1 MIPANFVGT
10 GQWSAASPSVRFRFG
25 VFEANPADGALSRN
39 GTKVKIQ
46 EQPFRLLLLLLERP
60 GEVVT
65 REELRQRLWPEG
77 TYVDFDGSLNVILKR
92 LRGALG
98 DDPENPR
105 FIETIPRRGY
115 RFIAPVS
122 IIEKASEKDPAP
134 APEIAAARPAITL
147 RPPENLSDT
156 ALGWLSRRPQGL
168 RLLIYTGS
176 ALALLLV
183 ATASLLAWHYNS
195 PRWLTNREFSSQNTR
210 VHVHK
215 AVAVLGF
222 HNLSGRAEDAWLAT
236 ALSEMLSTELAGG
249 EKLRL
254 VSGEDVANLHL
265 SAPWPSAD
273 TLDRDTS
280 ARIGGAL
287 NSDVLVLGSYLV
299 ISTTD
304 PGQLRLDVRMQ
315 DGKTGEIL
323 KETAEVGSTQ
333 DLFRL
338 ISNIGAQLRSR
349 LGVEPLQSSDEA
361 GVLAALPL
369 DPEAAKFYALGVA
382 KLRQFDVLA
391 AKDLLEQAAEADP
404 KFSTVHAMLARA
416 WAQLGYEQKRREE
429 AKKALDLSTDLPRA
443 QRLLVEGEYYE
454 SLGRQEQAASVYH
467 ALFEFFPDNLDY
479 GLRLV
484 AAQSLSSHGSQAMEV
499 IHQLRKLP
507 PPSSDDPRIDL
518 AEKRAMK
525 SNIPAELVLVR
536 NAIRKATDRGQ
547 KLIYALARKEEC
559 TILNYSEHPDQALSA
574 CEDAYNV
581 FLAAGNKSAAAD
593 ALRNIGDTLGTL
605 GKYQQAIETYER
617 ALTLLEGL
625 GEHNKAGAVFNN
637 MAIGFENMGNL
648 DRSEHLYRAA
658 KVEFEQAGD
667 VNNQITAAGNI
678 ADILYL
684 RGNLAGADKL
694 YQEALRIAGSV
705 DSSEPYLLSRVA
717 DLDLARG
724 RIQDAHR
731 LAQQAV
737 AAYQAT
743 QGSYQYLT
751 AAMLDLGEVL
761 EAQGDLSGARS
772 QFEQSLAIAQKIGAL
787 VNAAECQEKLARLAI
802 EEGHPEQ
809 AAATLHSAIAEFEK
823 EKSDPD
829 SSSAYTLL
837 SLALLMEGKLDEART
852 AAQRGSELS
861 LTSSDPALKLP
872 AEIQQSRVEAAS
884 AETDTKRLAAAR
896 RLQSVIAT
904 ANRLGYYKLECEAR
918 LALGELELKINPAA
932 AHKRLKV
939 LASETRSRGFE
950 LLARQA
956 EGAAPRGT
964 TVAENRSGR

>member
-1 MIPANFVGT
+1 MERAVTPGVVFH
-10 GQWSAASPSVRFRFG
+10 FG
-25 VFEANPADGALSRN
+25 LFEANPVDGLLTR
-39 GTKVKIQ
+39 GGLKVKIQ

-92 LRGALG
+92 LRAAID

-122 IIEKASEKDPAP
+122 TIEKTSEKDASRAP
-134 APEIAAARPAITL
+134 AIAASPIPVKTL
-147 RPPENLSDT
+147 HPSRRLSDAAI
-156 ALGWLSRRPQGL
+156 ALL
-168 RLLIYTGS
+168 RGTQPWPRHLLYAGS
-176 ALALLLV
+176 ALAV
-183 ATASLLAWHYNS
+183 LALAIGGWLMWHYRS
-195 PRWLTNREFSSQNTR
+195 LRERQFSQSTP
-210 VHVHK
+210 VHVRK
-215 AVAVLGF
+215 SVAVLGF
-222 HNLSGRAEDAWLAT
+222 RNLSGRTEDAWLST

-254 VSGEDVANLHL
+254 VSGEEVANLRL
-265 SAPWPSAD
+265 SSPWPQTD
-273 TLDRDTS
+273 TLVRSTTT
-280 ARIGGAL
+280 RIGTAL
-287 NSDVLVLGSYLV
+287 NSDVLVLGSYLT
-299 ISTTD
+299 IGAAD
-304 PGQLRLDVRMQ
+304 HGQVRVDVRMQ

-323 KETAEVGSTQ
+323 TEVAEVGGRQ

-338 ISNIGAQLRSR
+338 VSRVGAKLRDR
-349 LGVEPLQSSDEA
+349 LGVQELQSTEQA
-361 GVLAALPL
+361 GVLASLPL
-369 DPEAAKFYALGVA
+369 DPEAARFYALGVA
-382 KLRQFDVLA
+382 KLREFDALA
-391 AKDLLEQAAEADP
+391 AKDLLEQAAQADP
-404 KFSTVHAMLARA
+404 KFSLVHSMLARA
-416 WAQLGYEQKRREE
+416 WAELGYEQKRREE
-429 AKKALDLSTDLPRA
+429 AKRALDLAIDLPRA
-443 QRLLVEGEYYE
+443 QRMLVEGEYSE
-454 SLGRQEQAASVYH
+454 SLGKQEQAASVYH
-467 ALFEFFPDNLDY
+467 ALFELFPDNPDY

-484 AAQSLSSHGSQAMEV
+484 SAQTLSGHGNQAMEI
-499 IHQLRKLP
+499 IHQLRGLP

-525 SNIPAELVLVR
+525 SNNPVELALVQ
-536 NAIRKATDRGQ
+536 NAIRKASERGQ

-559 TILNYSEHPDQALSA
+559 TILNYSEHPDQALA
-574 CEDAYNV
+574 PCEDAYSV

-593 ALRNIGDTLGTL
+593 ALREKADVMGTV
-605 GKYQQAIETYER
+605 GNYQEAIETYER
-617 ALTLLEGL
+617 ALNLLEGL

-637 MAIGFENMGNL
+637 MAIAFENRGNL
-648 DRSEHLYRAA
+648 DRAEHLYRAA

-667 VNNQITAAGNI
+667 VNDQITAAGNI

-684 RGNLAGADKL
+684 RGNLAGAEKL
-694 YQEALRIAGSV
+694 YQEALRIAASV
-705 DSSEPYLLSRVA
+705 DSSEPYLLCRLA
-717 DLDLARG
+717 DLGLTRG
-724 RIQDAHR
+724 HVQDARR
-731 LAQQAV
+731 LAQESV
-737 AAYQAT
+737 DAYQAT

-787 VNAAECQEKLARLAI
+787 VNAAESQEELARLAI

-809 AAATLHSAIAEFEK
+809 ADALLHSAIAEFEK

-837 SLALLMEGKLDEART
+837 SWSLLMQGKLDEART
-852 AAQRGSELS
+852 AAQRGAELS

-872 AEIQQSRVEAAS
+872 AEIQQTRVDAAS
-884 AETDTKRLAAAR
+884 AETDRKRLAAAR
-896 RLQSVIAT
+896 RFQSVIAT

-918 LALGELELKINPAA
+918 LALGELELKINSSTADK
-932 AHKRLKV
+932 HLRV

-956 EGAAPRGT
+956 EGAVSSGT
-964 TVAENRSGR
+964 AVTENRSGR

>member
-1 MIPANFVGT
+1 MERAVTPGVVFH
-10 GQWSAASPSVRFRFG
+10 FG
-25 VFEANPADGALSRN
+25 VFEANPVDGLLTRG

-92 LRGALG
+92 LRAAID

-122 IIEKASEKDPAP
+122 IIEKTSEKDASRAP
-134 APEIAAARPAITL
+134 AIAASPIPVKTL
-147 RPPENLSDT
+147 HPPRRLSDT
-156 ALGWLSRRPQGL
+156 AIALLGGTQPWPRH
-168 RLLIYTGS
+168 LIYAGS
-176 ALALLLV
+176 ALAVLV
-183 ATASLLAWHYNS
+183 VAIGGWLIWHY
-195 PRWLTNREFSSQNTR
+195 RWLRELQFSQSTP
-210 VHVHK
+210 VHVRK
-215 AVAVLGF
+215 SVAVLGF
-222 HNLSGRAEDAWLAT
+222 RNLSGRTEDAWLAT

-254 VSGEDVANLHL
+254 VSGEEVANLRL
-265 SAPWPSAD
+265 SSPWSQSD
-273 TLDRDTS
+273 TLVRSTTT
-280 ARIGGAL
+280 RIGTAL
-287 NSDVLVLGSYLV
+287 NSDVLVLGSYLT
-299 ISTTD
+299 IGPID
-304 PGQLRLDVRMQ
+304 HGQVRVDVRMQ

-323 KETAEVGSTQ
+323 TEVAEVGGTQ
-333 DLFRL
+333 DLFHLVSRV
-338 ISNIGAQLRSR
+338 GAKLRDR
-349 LGVEPLQSSDEA
+349 LGIQELQSTEQA
-361 GVLAALPL
+361 GVLASLPL
-369 DPEAAKFYALGVA
+369 DPEAARFYALGIA
-382 KLRQFDVLA
+382 KLREFDALA
-391 AKDLLEQAAEADP
+391 AKDLLEQAAQADP
-404 KFSTVHAMLARA
+404 KFSLVHSMLARA
-416 WAQLGYEQKRREE
+416 WGELGYQQKRREE
-429 AKKALDLSTDLPRA
+429 AKRALDLAIDLPHA
-443 QRLLVEGEYYE
+443 QRMLVEGEYYE
-454 SLGRQEQAASVYH
+454 SLGKQEQAASVYH
-467 ALFEFFPDNLDY
+467 ALFELFPDNLDY

-484 AAQSLSSHGSQAMEV
+484 SAQTLSGHGSQAMEV
-499 IHQLRKLP
+499 IHQLRRLP

-525 SNIPAELVLVR
+525 SNIPAELALVR
-536 NAIRKATDRGQ
+536 AAIRKASERGQ

-559 TILNYSEHPDQALSA
+559 TILNYSEHPDQALA
-574 CEDAYNV
+574 PCEDAYSV

-593 ALRNIGDTLGTL
+593 ALREKADVMGTV
-605 GKYQQAIETYER
+605 GNYQQAIETYER
-617 ALTLLEGL
+617 ALNLLEGL

-637 MAIGFENMGNL
+637 MAIAFENKGNL
-648 DRSEHLYRAA
+648 DRAEHLYRAA

-705 DSSEPYLLSRVA
+705 DSSEPYLLYRVA
-717 DLDLARG
+717 DLDLMRG
-724 RIQDAHR
+724 RVQDARR

-737 AAYQAT
+737 DAYQAT

-787 VNAAECQEKLARLAI
+787 VNAAESQEELARLAI

-809 AAATLHSAIAEFEK
+809 ADASLYGAIAEFEK

-837 SLALLMEGKLDEART
+837 SRALLMQGKLDEART
-852 AAQRGSELS
+852 AAQRGAELS

-872 AEIQQSRVEAAS
+872 AEIQQTRVEAAS
-884 AETDTKRLAAAR
+884 AETDRERLAAAR

-918 LALGELELKINPAA
+918 LALGELELKINSSA
-932 AHKRLKV
+932 AHKHLKV
-939 LASETRSRGFE
+939 LASETRGRGFE

-956 EGAAPRGT
+956 EGAVSSGT
-964 TVAENRSGR
+964 AVAENRSGR